1 MSDFFTTEISEQT
14 GDNLRFI
21 TVKSN
26 ALKKRVDI
34 TVFVPPNVSEI
45 AGVVILLHGVYGSH
59 WAWTMKGRVHETA
72 QKLIDTGQIKPMLL
86 VMPSDGLFAD
96 GSAYLP
102 HKTEDYEKWIV
113 EDVIA
118 LVKEQFDLVHQNTPF
133 FITGLSMGGYGA
145 LRLGAK
151 YSHLFKAFSGLSSIT
166 EFSQMKLFVEDFMIL
181 ENSVSET
188 TGVLDE
194 MLLNKDNLSPFRF
207 DCGTEDILVEANRKL
222 HNQLIDNNIGH
233 TYGENEGGH
242 QWEYWQR
249 YITDSL
255 VFFNEYTSCF
265 AT

>member
-14 GDNLRFI
+14 GDNLRYI
-21 TVKSN
+21 TLKSN
-26 ALKKRVDI
+26 ALKKRADI
-34 TVFVPPNVSEI
+34 TVFIPPDTREI

-59 WAWTMKGRVHETA
+59 WAWSLKGRVHETA

-118 LVKEQFDLVHQNTPF
+118 VVKEQFDLVHQNTPF
-133 FITGLSMGGYGA
+133 FITGLSMGGFGA

-166 EFSQMKLFVEDFMIL
+166 EFSQMKLFVEDFEGL
-181 ENSVSET
+181 EKSVTVTSS
-188 TGVLDE
+188 VLE
-194 MLLNKDNLSPFRF
+194 EILLNEANVAPFRF
-207 DCGTEDILVEANRKL
+207 DCGCDDILIEQNRKL
-222 HNQLIDNNIGH
+222 HKHLEEHGIKHI
-233 TYGENEGGH
+233 YKENAGSH
-242 QWEYWQR
+242 QWDYWEKH
-249 YITDSL
+249 IVDSL
-255 VFFNEYTSCF
+255 LFFEEDTLS
-265 AT
+265 